1 MEVSSKNALCMTF
14 YHLVEVKPLC
24 TLSHAI
30 YDAMAVFRR
39 NSWKCCSCG
48 IVGSSVALL
57 VVGTRPLSFA
67 GVREAL
73 LKCAAG
79 GSDAPPCDV
88 GGVGYECLRYL
99 IVSLSFNF
107 KEDCLSC
114 NHRILYPACTLY

>member
-24 TLSHAI
+24 TLSLTI
-30 YDAMAVFRR
+30 YDAMAFFHS

-79 GSDAPPCDV
+79 GGDAPPCDV

-99 IVSLSFNF
+99 IVSLAFNF

-114 NHRILYPACTLY
+114 NHRILYPARTLY